1 MLKIPMQY
9 ELAKTSAAAII
20 TLNNLGKFIIIE
32 QTYAKHLS
40 IDLFIYI
47 YIYVYIY
54 IYIYILYIINRDIT
68 YTFVFIYMYLCIEIY
83 K

>member
-47 YIYVYIY
+47 YIYIYVYIY
-54 IYIYILYIINRDIT
+54 IYLIYHKQRYYIYIRIHIY
-68 YTFVFIYMYLCIEIY
+68 VFMY
-83 K
+83 

>member
-47 YIYVYIY
+47 YIYICIYIY
-54 IYIYILYIINRDIT
+54 IYIYLIYHKQRYYIYIRIHI
-68 YTFVFIYMYLCIEIY
+68 YVFMY
-83 K
+83 

>member
-40 IDLFIYI
+40 VDLFIYI
-47 YIYVYIY
+47 YIYIC